1 MKITAVLLA
10 SVTLSIF
17 GLVACVIDAYTFPH
31 NNVGGVSLNERTT
44 NR

>member
-10 SVTLSIF
+10 SVTLSFF
-17 GLVACVIDAYTFPH
+17 GFAACFLDAYTFSH
-31 NNVGGVSLNERTT
+31 NNLGGVSLNERTA

>member
-10 SVTLSIF
+10 SVTLSFF

-31 NNVGGVSLNERTT
+31 KSIGGVSLNERTT

>member
-10 SVTLSIF
+10 SVTLSFF
-17 GLVACVIDAYTFPH
+17 GLVAYTFPH
-31 NNVGGVSLNERTT
+31 NNLGGVSLYERAT